1 MGDSC
6 ARNWDE
12 LDYSVIV
19 DMRDMLCCRFICTS
33 GVATL
38 STLTHH
44 TLPNGLTM
52 LLRESHS
59 APVISWWLAYRVGSR
74 NEPTG
79 RTGISHW
86 VEHMMFKGSEQFPA
100 GLLDRAIDRAG
111 GQWNA
116 FTSMDATKYFETLP
130 ADKIDIAM
138 RAEADRMVNAA
149 FDADETESERTVII
163 SERQGAENQPT
174 FWLQEGVRG
183 SAFRVH
189 GYHHEII
196 GDETDLRSMT
206 RDELYGHYRRH
217 YRPANA
223 AVIAVGAF
231 DTDDMLAKIER
242 LYGSIPGADAPD
254 LFVRQEPAQQGE
266 RRVAVERPGKTAF
279 LEVCH
284 HIPGAAHEDWMKL
297 KLLDAILSGSSGASD
312 NKTSRLYQA
321 LVKTEIAAGVGAWL
335 TPTIDPY
342 LYSILVTLREGRTAA
357 EAEAI
362 LLREIERLQTD
373 GISEAELRKA
383 RKQTRAAFA
392 YSTESVT
399 EQAFW
404 LAQSFIL
411 GDVHWFDNYSA
422 RLMAVTA
429 DDVLEVARR
438 YLTPTKRV
446 VGLLNPTDPEQEA
459 APA

>member
-1 MGDSC
+1 MPRMQSKEIIQVT
-6 ARNWDE
+6 N
-12 LDYSVIV
+12 
-19 DMRDMLCCRFICTS
+19 
-33 GVATL
+33 L
-38 STLTHH
+38 SHS
-44 TLPNGLTM
+44 TLPNGLTV
-52 LLRESHS
+52 LLREAHS
-59 APVISWWLAYRVGSR
+59 APVISFWLAYRVGSR

-79 RTGISHW
+79 QTGISHW
-86 VEHMMFKGSEQFPA
+86 VEHMMFKGTEQFPA
-100 GLLDRAIDRAG
+100 GLLDREIDRAG

-138 RAEADRMVNAA
+138 RAEADRMVNAQ
-149 FDADETESERTVII
+149 FDAEETESERTVII

-196 GDETDLRSMT
+196 GDEADLRAMT
-206 RDELYGHYRRH
+206 RDELYAHYRRH
-217 YRPANA
+217 YCPANA

-231 DTDDMLAKIER
+231 DTADMLAKIER
-242 LYGSIPGADAPD
+242 LYGSIPSAPKPD
-254 LFVRQEPAQQGE
+254 LFVRQEPPQQGE
-266 RRVAVERPGKTAF
+266 RRVTVERPGQTAF
-279 LEVCH
+279 LELCH
-284 HIPGAAHEDWMKL
+284 HIPGAAHDDWMKL
-297 KLLDAILSGSSGASD
+297 QVLNAVLSGSSGASD

-321 LVKTEIAAGVGAWL
+321 LVKTEVAAGVGAWL
-335 TPTIDPY
+335 TPTVDPY
-342 LYSILVTLREGRTAA
+342 LYSILVTLREGRTAD

-362 LLREIERLQTD
+362 LAREIERLQAD

-383 RKQTRAAFA
+383 RKQSRAAFA
-392 YSTESVT
+392 YRTESVT
-399 EQAFW
+399 EQAYW

-411 GDVHWFDNYSA
+411 GDVNWFDKYSA

-429 DDVLEVARR
+429 DDVQAVAQRCLRPRR
-438 YLTPTKRV
+438 RV
-446 VGLLNPTDPEQEA
+446 VGRLNPTDPEQEA

>member
-1 MGDSC
+1 MPH
-6 ARNWDE
+6 
-12 LDYSVIV
+12 
-19 DMRDMLCCRFICTS
+19 
-33 GVATL
+33 
-38 STLTHH
+38 LTHT
-44 TLPNGLTM
+44 TLPNGLTV
-52 LLRESHS
+52 LLREAHS

-79 RTGISHW
+79 LTGISHW
-86 VEHMMFKGSEQFPA
+86 VEHMMFKGTERFPA
-100 GLLDRAIDRAG
+100 GALDREIDRAG

-138 RAEADRMVNAA
+138 QAEADRMTQAL

-174 FWLQEGVRG
+174 FWLQEEVRG
-183 SAFRVH
+183 AAFRVH

-206 RDELYGHYRRH
+206 RADLYAHYRRH
-217 YRPANA
+217 YQPANA

-231 DTDDMLAKIER
+231 DTAEMLAKIEE
-242 LYGSIPGADAPD
+242 LYGAIESGAAPD
-254 LFVRQEPAQQGE
+254 LFSRAEPEPAGE
-266 RRVAVERPGKTAF
+266 RRVTVERPGKTAF
-279 LEVCH
+279 FELCH
-284 HIPGAAHEDWMKL
+284 RIPAADHEDWFKL
-297 KLLDAILSGSSGASD
+297 RLLDAILSGSSGASD

-335 TPTIDPY
+335 TPTVDPY
-342 LYSILVTLREGRTAA
+342 LYSIIVTLREGRQPE
-357 EAEAI
+357 EAEAA
-362 LLREIERLQTD
+362 LLEEIARLQSE
-373 GISEAELRKA
+373 GVSEAELNKA

-399 EQAFW
+399 EQAYG

-411 GDVHWFDNYSA
+411 GDVTWFDRYA
-422 RLMAVTA
+422 DRLMAVSA
-429 DDVLEVARR
+429 DDVLEVAER
-438 YLTPTKRV
+438 YLVPRSRV
-446 VGLLNPTDPEQEA
+446 VGILHPTDPEQEA
-459 APA
+459 AGT